1 MPDEIP
7 QDPEEIFQLFA
18 KISMIH
24 NHVTTQFVR
33 VLPRDLSM
41 AQFSILHHLYRRP
54 GVEKT
59 PLELANHFLLS
70 KASVGEA
77 LDKLAKK
84 GFVALKKNEK
94 DGRSKVVS
102 ITSAGLEA
110 HRESVMAIQPFLAE
124 MREAVGLET
133 LQAASEILYPIRE
146 WLREQ
151 R

>member
-1 MPDEIP
+1 M
-7 QDPEEIFQLFA
+7 FQLFA

-24 NHVTTQFVR
+24 NHVTSKFVN
-33 VLPRDLSM
+33 VLPHGLTM
-41 AQFSILHHLYRRP
+41 AQFSILHHLYKRP

-70 KASVGEA
+70 KPSIGEA

-84 GFVALKKNEK
+84 GFVTLKKNQN

-102 ITSAGLEA
+102 VAPAGVEA
-110 HRESVMAIQPFLAE
+110 HHEAVAAIMPFLVA
-124 MREAVGLET
+124 MREAVGAET
-133 LQAASEILYPIRE
+133 LLAASDILYPIRE